1 MYFHFRHQIYII
13 ASLLL
18 NAPLISVLQILS
30 SVLCYSLI
38 LHNRFCFKFQTVV
51 NVKMDNRTFDLGDI
65 EDIEIIDQT
74 WDANNIIVKIK
85 PKEEDLWIPAFW
97 VRASR
102 LPALWVPAS
111 NELLPAAAFRT
122 SLDACSVS
130 AARSCSV
137 LAYCSLLAAYSVL
150 PACSLLA
157 SHQQDPSGYN

>member
-38 LHNRFCFKFQTVV
+38 LHRFCFKFQTVV

-85 PKEEDLWIPAFW
+85 PKEEDLWMD
-97 VRASR
+97 
-102 LPALWVPAS
+102 
-111 NELLPAAAFRT
+111 T
-122 SLDACSVS
+122 SLLDT
-130 AARSCSV
+130 
-137 LAYCSLLAAYSVL
+137 SLTATSTLGT
-150 PACSLLA
+150 SL
-157 SHQQDPSGYN
+157 Q